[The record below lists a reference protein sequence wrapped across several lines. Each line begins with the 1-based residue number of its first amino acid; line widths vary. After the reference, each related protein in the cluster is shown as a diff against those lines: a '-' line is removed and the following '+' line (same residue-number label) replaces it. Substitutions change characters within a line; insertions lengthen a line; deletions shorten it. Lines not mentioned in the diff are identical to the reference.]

1 MERRAVMRRRIAW
14 GLATFVVPIA
24 GQSATTTTAPYAA
37 NLYAQDVAL
46 PGCTPLS
53 ACPLTAPPGY
63 TGSMVNRGLCVLSG
77 GKNACWDVCNPEH
90 KPADYL
96 VSGTGGA
103 DPGNSLYNHIS
114 QGLVGSVREGLNNNV
129 SCPAALQK
137 GFATEICVPGSEC
150 TNKMRHRFNIRR
162 GRGLC
167 VVDSGER
174 GARICMDMCNLKNA
188 PSKFAQGSPAGTHI
202 KVVEFRASGSCQDK
216 PWVAWLLAILGICLL
231 LCCCAAG
238 YYTIRT
244 KGKRPGSQAAAMKD
258 LDQEMLEDSAAPGM
272 DNYPLDDYQQ
282 DLPPQGEYGAD
293 PYAGHFDDGQNEY
306 GANPPSM
313 DQDPYQ
319 FQQQEPQRSMSRG
332 VESFRQMP
340 AASPGGS
347 MRIIPGLDEPQLLVP
362 QMQQAPGL
370 GTSMQSGVPRLSS
383 AGAVSPPQLGLTYTT
398 APAAPLA
405 NFQTQLPNFA
415 VAPAQPMVASPM
427 YGGAS
432 PAVSYQFQPGA
443 MAPPPQFYR

>member
-1 MERRAVMRRRIAW
+1 MERRTVMRRQVAW
-14 GLATFVVPIA
+14 GLATFAVPIV
-24 GQSATTTTAPYAA
+24 GQASLTSTPFPL
-37 NLYAQDVAL
+37 NLYAQDVAM
-46 PGCTPLS
+46 PGCSPLS

-90 KPADYL
+90 QPADYQ
-96 VSGTGGA
+96 VSSTGGA

-114 QGLVGSVREGLNNNV
+114 QGLVGSVRQGLNNNV
-129 SCPAALQK
+129 SCPAVLQQ

-150 TNKMRHRFNIRR
+150 TAKMRHRFNIPR

-167 VVDSGER
+167 VVDSSAR
-174 GARICMDMCNLKNA
+174 GARICMDMCNLKND

-202 KVVEFRASGSCQDK
+202 KVVEFRASGACQDK
-216 PWVAWLLAILGICLL
+216 PWIAWLLAILGIALL

-238 YYTIRT
+238 YYTMRRRPR
-244 KGKRPGSQAAAMKD
+244 KGSEAAAMKD
-258 LDQEMLEDSAAPGM
+258 LDQDMLEESPPPGV

-313 DQDPYQ
+313 DRDSYHYQ
-319 FQQQEPQRSMSRG
+319 RQEQQRSMSRG
-332 VESFRQMP
+332 VESFHP
-340 AASPGGS
+340 AEPVASPGGS
-347 MRIIPGLDEPQLLVP
+347 MRAIPGLDEPHLQIP
-362 QMQQAPGL
+362 QMQQGHAL
-370 GTSMQSGVPRLSS
+370 GSPQSGSVPRLSS
-383 AGAVSPPQLGLTYTT
+383 AGAVAPQLGLTYTT
-398 APAAPLA
+398 APAAPQGT
-405 NFQTQLPNFA
+405 FQTQLPNFA
-415 VAPAQPMVASPM
+415 MAPAQPMVAAPM
-427 YGGAS
+427 YAGTS

-443 MAPPPQFYR
+443 MAPQQQFYR